1 MTAITITNQIP
12 TGCAF
17 GVTDDRE
24 NVFIPAIIMA
34 SHGLQVGQRVEA
46 ILADNAPEMQVK
58 TRWRVALVTTPTIS
72 GGYGKTHRAMLP
84 EEHQADLPSPW
95 TPEDLDDAI
104 IDALADGN
112 LWSIRDV
119 AHYLLG
125 EDYSTT
131 EKPYYDISNALR
143 RLHGEGHIAA
153 AAVRPIASQGRP
165 SFCLFAASV
174 DSFR

>member
-1 MTAITITNQIP
+1 MTTITITNQIP
-12 TGCAF
+12 TGSAF

-34 SHGLQVGQRVEA
+34 SHGLDVGQRVEVV
-46 ILADNAPEMQVK
+46 LAENSPEMQVK
-58 TRWRVALVTTPTIS
+58 TRWRVALVTTPTTS

-95 TPEDLDDAI
+95 APEDLDDAI

-119 AHYLLG
+119 AHHLLG
-125 EDYSTT
+125 EDYNTT
-131 EKPYYDISNALR
+131 AKPYYDLSNALR
-143 RLHGEGHIAA
+143 RLHNEGQIAA

-165 SFCLFAASV
+165 SFYLFAASI
-174 DSFR
+174 DDFR